1 MAINTSKTK
10 FIVLRTRGKRVA
22 ADECLLVYNDNEIGT
37 TLTWYFPSLEFTMK
51 EKKNLSNF

>member
-10 FIVLRTRGKRVA
+10 FIVLRTRGKGVA

-37 TLTWYFPSLEFTMK
+37 TLT
-51 EKKNLSNF
+51 